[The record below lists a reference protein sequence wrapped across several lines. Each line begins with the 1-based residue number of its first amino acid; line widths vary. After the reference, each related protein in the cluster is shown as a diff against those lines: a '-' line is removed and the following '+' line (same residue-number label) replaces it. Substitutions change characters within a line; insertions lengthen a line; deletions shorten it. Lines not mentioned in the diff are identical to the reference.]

1 MASLNQ
7 FIFHEDD
14 FKKAYNHMLEAVW
27 PVEPS
32 RMIRLTLNN
41 MRLRTAQDSTEP
53 ILGNENDE

>member
-14 FKKAYNHMLEAVW
+14 FKKAYIHMLEAVW
-27 PVEPS
+27 PVEPT

-41 MRLRTAQDSTEP
+41 MKLRTAQDTTEP
-53 ILGNENDE
+53 ILGDDSDG